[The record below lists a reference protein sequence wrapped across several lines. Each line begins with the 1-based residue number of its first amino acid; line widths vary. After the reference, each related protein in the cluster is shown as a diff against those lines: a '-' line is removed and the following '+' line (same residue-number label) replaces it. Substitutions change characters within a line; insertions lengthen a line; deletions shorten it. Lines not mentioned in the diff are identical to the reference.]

1 MNYRATVATARL
13 VSLLALPLLP
23 APAPTTRVEQYL
35 VGKWHQEYG
44 PYVTETVLKTDFT
57 FTSITIQRG
66 APYRL
71 YVEGDWEVRGNDD
84 QLWTQWTYW
93 EPRNLKKPLP
103 EGTMI
108 KVIDHDH
115 FKNKLGDVY
124 RVR

>member
-1 MNYRATVATARL
+1 
-13 VSLLALPLLP
+13 
-23 APAPTTRVEQYL
+23 VEQYL